1 MGTDWA
7 AIYEASYDDLVRF
20 LYRMVWE
27 EDRAHDLVQETFV
40 RALRHDPEQPRAW
53 LFSVARNLAR
63 DEART
68 AIRRRRQLALV
79 RVEESDRVAEDVDQE
94 MERTERHQAV
104 EAALDRL
111 SERDREVLL
120 LWDAGLSYDE
130 IAEQTGLARG
140 AIGTTLSRARRR
152 LVDAHRTGED
162 QNATHP

>member
-1 MGTDWA
+1 LGTDWA

-27 EDRAHDLVQETFV
+27 EDRAHDLAQETFV

-68 AIRRRRQLALV
+68 AIRRRRHLALV
-79 RVEESDRVAEDVDQE
+79 RIEESDRVAEGVDQE

-130 IAEQTGLARG
+130 IAVQTGLARG